1 MGQNANE
8 NAARYN
14 QQPVQTGANYNMPVP
29 QTGYNSAPM
38 APGQNYNQAPVMPNP
53 EQMAIR
59 AEQLAAPS
67 QLPAAAQPVSPVPQP
82 VATQAQQATSVASGV
97 ADPDNAA
104 DQDKIE
110 QEWVDKVKEVIS
122 KTQHDPFA
130 QQMNISIMMRDYVK
144 KRFGKTVGKAP
155 EVK

>member
-1 MGQNANE
+1 MGPSTNTSGNTS
-8 NAARYN
+8 RYN
-14 QQPVQTGANYNMPVP
+14 PQPVQPGVNYNAPVQQPGYNVVPVP
-29 QTGYNSAPM
+29 
-38 APGQNYNQAPVMPNP
+38 GQSYNQVPAMPSP
-53 EQMAIR
+53 EQMAVR

-67 QLPAAAQPVSPVPQP
+67 QLPAAAQPVHQQP
-82 VATQAQQATSVASGV
+82 VQATQPATATTTASG
-97 ADPDNAA
+97 DPDNAA